1 MNVGTIKI
9 YMSMKIFECLKN
21 HFLGNIA
28 AYLCDNIDFYRLIDI
43 IGEYDS
49 FTGVPTDF
57 DGDGCIFSIPC
68 EDSVVAYKGKNDNVC
83 DIYFRNIHVHTESD
97 SKAKVIRIYL
107 KRNGD
112 CWILPK
118 KGNSIDIS
126 NPTTLATEIYIWYD
140 VDVFGVSRCYA
151 SRYVP
156 GSWNQYV
163 TKTLN
168 DFEEYINDM
177 TTKAKILKA
186 YKK

>member
-1 MNVGTIKI
+1 
-9 YMSMKIFECLKN
+9 MKIFECLKN

-107 KRNGD
+107 KRDGD

-140 VDVFGVSRCYA
+140 VDVFGVSRCSA

-168 DFEEYINDM
+168 DFEEHINDM